1 MSTMRQRL
9 SGLAVF
15 AVAALAVTGENGLAQ
30 GQSVPERFN
39 IVSIHLTSVVVQDGQ
54 LVANG
59 MVGRQP
65 FTSPITLATR
75 DTGAPGSCPIL
86 DLQIGPI
93 DQNLPGFHVETS
105 PICVA
110 VTAIEGGG
118 RLGDLFCRLGRL
130 RQSGVPLDDILAALT
145 SPELTAVLDLVA
157 TLVNQVLDLVT
168 SNTLLNELRGLI
180 QASCTVLDLSVGPL
194 ELNVSGLVIEL
205 DDCAGGPVTVTIK
218 AIPGVGRL
226 GHLCSL
232 TELLNNGEAAP
243 RAIQQSLW
251 NFARMFDGLPR

>member
-1 MSTMRQRL
+1 MSITRQHW
-9 SGLAVF
+9 SGLAAF
-15 AVAALAVTGENGLAQ
+15 AVAALAVTGGNGLAQ
-30 GQSVPERFN
+30 GQSLPERFN
-39 IVSIHLTSVVVQDGQ
+39 IVSIHLTAVVVQDGQ

-59 MVGRQP
+59 LVGRQP
-65 FTSPITLATR
+65 FTSLITLAPKHTA
-75 DTGAPGSCPIL
+75 GLGSCPVL

-93 DQNLPGFHVETS
+93 DETLPGFHVETS

-118 RLGDLFCRLGRL
+118 RLGDLLCSVGRL
-130 RQSGVPLDDILAALT
+130 RQSGVPLGDILAGLT
-145 SPELTAVLDLVA
+145 SPELTALLDGVA
-157 TLVNQVLDLVT
+157 TLVNQILDLVT
-168 SNTLLNELRGLI
+168 SNNLSNQPRGLI

-205 DDCAGGPVTVTIK
+205 DDCAGGPVTVTIT

-251 NFARMFDGLPR
+251 NFARLFDDLPR